1 MQKSETPNT
10 AKLQKYLITSS
21 EFCMDTPDIFKNT
34 LYNQFLTHKPNY
46 ALYRDKSNKEYNLG
60 ASSFMDVCRKFE
72 TIKSFIHQH
81 ADLAKE
87 LNANGVHLTSKQFDK
102 VSDAKKFG
110 LEVIVSTHTFEEVL
124 LAQELGADAITYSP
138 IFTSPD
144 KGEPKGVEE
153 LKELLEMCS
162 IPVFALGGIVQKL
175 HVDMIGQTKAYGFAS
190 IRYFK

>member
-1 MQKSETPNT
+1 M
-10 AKLQKYLITSS
+10 QKYLITSA
-21 EFCMDTPDIFKNT
+21 EFCMDTPNVFKNT
-34 LYNQFLTHKPNY
+34 LYNQFLKHKPNY
-46 ALYRDKSNKEYNLG
+46 ALYRDKSNKNYNLG

-72 TIKSFIHQH
+72 TMKSFIHQH

-87 LNANGVHLTSKQFDK
+87 LNATGVHLTSKQFDK
-102 VSDAKKFG
+102 IFDAKKFG

-124 LAQELGADAITYSP
+124 LAQELGADAVTFSP

-162 IPVFALGGIVQKL
+162 IPVFALGGIVKTL
-175 HVDMIGQTKAYGFAS
+175 HVGMIGQTKAYGFAS